1 MSSSLN
7 AHLVEEADSRISN
20 LIHKTPILTSSTL
33 DEICAKK
40 LYFKCEN
47 FQKTGSFKIRGFL
60 NAILKAKESGHL
72 KGVITMSAGNGGQSL
87 AYSASKVG
95 VPSIV
100 AVPETVSITKA
111 DAIVAYGAEL
121 QRCPPNITILE
132 ETCEKLA
139 KDLGYYYVDPHSDYE
154 VMAGHGTVVKEFL
167 EQAPDLDALLV
178 QVGGGGL
185 IAGVAKYVA
194 EVNPKIKVFCIEP
207 EGKDLQSSLN
217 AQVPL
222 WEDTSKMLN
231 TIADGLM
238 VQRVT
243 EQSFQVINECCQ
255 KRTFSV
261 NNQEISNAMLLI
273 MQRLKVVIEPSAALG
288 LAAVLKYREELKDCH
303 KIGIILTGGNA
314 DLNKLPF

>member
-33 DEICAKK
+33 DEICEKK

-100 AVPETVSITKA
+100 AVPETVSTTKA

-167 EQAPDLDALLV
+167 EQTPDLDALLV

-194 EVNPKIKVFCIEP
+194 EVNPKIK
-207 EGKDLQSSLN
+207 
-217 AQVPL
+217 
-222 WEDTSKMLN
+222 
-231 TIADGLM
+231 
-238 VQRVT
+238 

-314 DLNKLPF
+314 NLNKLQF